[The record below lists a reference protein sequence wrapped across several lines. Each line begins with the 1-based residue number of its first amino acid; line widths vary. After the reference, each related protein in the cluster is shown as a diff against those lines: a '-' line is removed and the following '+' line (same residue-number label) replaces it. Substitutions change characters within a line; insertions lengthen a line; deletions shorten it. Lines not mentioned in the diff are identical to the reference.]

1 MEINRELVR
10 QYARQYE
17 EIIHSGKDV
26 KNLTPAINAFDQWYE
41 ATLVLLS
48 RYFDDSNSDFKYI
61 KEQELGNGYV
71 RYNVYTDIRA
81 RVSMLLDKTEIMESN
96 TASDALIMTKPSKK
110 KYKVFISHS
119 SKDKEF
125 VEALVDLFE
134 GLGMTPENL
143 FCSSVPEYGIK
154 LGGDIF
160 EILRKLFHEFELY
173 MIFVHSPR
181 YYNSTVSLNEMG
193 AAWVLH
199 TKCCSILTADMDFSN
214 MNGVIN
220 GNFISIKV
228 NQEDA
233 TARLNELKAEFTRI
247 FSLPDIEINK
257 WERKRN
263 NFLRVVN
270 AMEPIVEQ
278 SAIQASNLI
287 DEEYKRLQIEKMN
300 REAEDLKK
308 AIIRG
313 NIVKGSKP
321 GERTLRFFN
330 AGKAEARNVQVE
342 WLNDAD
348 GVYVNGDFSQ
358 IGNLLPQSNRTY
370 HIVLCNNASEM
381 MNLRYT
387 WEDDFNQ
394 LNMIEEQLQL

>member
-1 MEINRELVR
+1 
-10 QYARQYE
+10 
-17 EIIHSGKDV
+17 
-26 KNLTPAINAFDQWYE
+26 
-41 ATLVLLS
+41 
-48 RYFDDSNSDFKYI
+48 
-61 KEQELGNGYV
+61 
-71 RYNVYTDIRA
+71 
-81 RVSMLLDKTEIMESN
+81 MLLDKIEIMESN
-96 TASDALIMTKPSKK
+96 TASEAHSMNKPVKK
-110 KYKVFISHS
+110 NYKVFISHS
-119 SKDKEF
+119 SRDKEF
-125 VEALVDLFE
+125 VEALVNLFE
-134 GLGMTPENL
+134 DLGMTPDNL

-160 EILRKLFHEFELY
+160 ETLRKLFHEYELY

-181 YYNSTVSLNEMG
+181 YYNSTVSLNEIG

-199 TKCCSILTADMDFSN
+199 TKCCSILTADMDFSS

-233 TARLNELKAEFTRI
+233 AARLNELKDELTKI
-247 FSLPDIEINK
+247 FSLPSMEMTK

-263 NFLRVVN
+263 NFLKVVN
-270 AMEPIVEQ
+270 AIVPIVEQ
-278 SAIQASNLI
+278 PATQATSI

-313 NIVKGSKP
+313 NIVKESKP
-321 GERTLRFFN
+321 GSRTLRLFN
-330 AGKAEARNVQVE
+330 AGKSEARNVQVE
-342 WLNDAD
+342 WLNEAD
-348 GVYVNGDFSQ
+348 GVYVRGDFSQ

-370 HIVLCNNASEM
+370 HIALCNNAPEM

-387 WEDDFNQ
+387 WEDDFSCN
-394 LNMIEEQLQL
+394 NSVEEQLQL

>member
-1 MEINRELVR
+1 MEITIELVR

-17 EIIHSGKDV
+17 EVIHSEKDV
-26 KNLTPAINAFDQWYE
+26 KNLAPAINAFDKWYE
-41 ATLVLLS
+41 ATIVLLS

-71 RYNVYTDIRA
+71 RHNVYTDIRA
-81 RVSMLLDKTEIMESN
+81 RVAMLLDKIEFMESN
-96 TASDALIMTKPSKK
+96 TASDAHSITKPVKR

-125 VEALVDLFE
+125 VEALVNLFE
-134 GLGMTPENL
+134 DLGMTPENL

-154 LGGDIF
+154 LGNDIF
-160 EILRKLFHEFELY
+160 ETLRNLFHEYELY

-214 MNGVIN
+214 MNGVIS

-233 TARLNELKAEFTRI
+233 VARLNELKEELTKT
-247 FSLPDIEINK
+247 FSLPSIEINK

-263 NFLRVVN
+263 NFLKVVN
-270 AMEPIVEQ
+270 VIKPILEQ
-278 SAIQASNLI
+278 PATQVTNSI
-287 DEEYKRLQIEKMN
+287 DEEYKRLQIENMK

-313 NIVKGSKP
+313 NIVKESKP
-321 GERTLRFFN
+321 GTRTLRLFN
-330 AGKAEARNVQVE
+330 AGKTEARNVQVE
-342 WLNDAD
+342 WLNEAD
-348 GVYVNGDFSQ
+348 GVYVRGDFSQ

-370 HIVLCNNASEM
+370 YITLCNNAPEM

-387 WEDDFNQ
+387 WEDDFSCN
-394 LNMIEEQLQL
+394 NSVEEQLQL